1 MRKTGLYAATMATLL
16 LQAAA
21 SGVNP
26 THVIVDELE
35 PSEPVKKVRPQKQE
49 PITYRIK
56 SPRQERM
63 VKSKSLK
70 KLLKQKGR
78 K

>member
-1 MRKTGLYAATMATLL
+1 MRKIGLYTAATATLL
-16 LQAAA
+16 AQAAA
-21 SGVNP
+21 SGVNLI
-26 THVIVDELE
+26 HVNVDELE
-35 PSEPVKKVRPQKQE
+35 PPEPVKKVRPQKQE

-56 SPRQERM
+56 SPRQKRM